1 MGKPYPKPQLVTPVT
16 TILERTT
23 YNNGVKATT
32 EAETKERKKKFLDI
46 LDKATDK
53 FLQNLQDDKV
63 DLTSTLD
70 LERIVK
76 MVLVISGE
84 ADSITGQTGSAT
96 ASAATEAKLSMSKI
110 EEILNLD
117 DPNVQAMF
125 QQIYTGYN
133 ELNDAVCA
141 EKEK

>member
-1 MGKPYPKPQLVTPVT
+1 MGKPHPKPQLVTPVT

-23 YNNGVKATT
+23 HNNGVRATT
-32 EAETKERKKKFLDI
+32 EEETKERKKKFLII

-53 FLQNLQDDKV
+53 FLQNLQEDKV

-96 ASAATEAKLSMSKI
+96 TSVSTEAKLSMSKI

-133 ELNDAVCA
+133 EINDAICA
-141 EKEK
+141 EKEN

>member
-1 MGKPYPKPQLVTPVT
+1 MGKPHLKPQLVTPVT

-23 YNNGVKATT
+23 HNNGVKATT
-32 EAETKERKKKFLDI
+32 EEETKQRKQKFLTI

-53 FLQNLQDDKV
+53 FLQNLEDDKV

-76 MVLVISGE
+76 MVLVVSGE

-96 ASAATEAKLSMSKI
+96 TSVSTEAKLSMSKI
-110 EEILNLD
+110 DEILNMD

-125 QQIYTGYN
+125 QQIYKGYN

-141 EKEK
+141 EKEN

>member
-1 MGKPYPKPQLVTPVT
+1 MGKPHPKPQLVTPVT

-23 YNNGVKATT
+23 HNNGVRATT
-32 EAETKERKKKFLDI
+32 EEETKERKKKFLTI

-53 FLQNLQDDKV
+53 FLQNLQEDKV

-96 ASAATEAKLSMSKI
+96 TSVSTEAKLSMSKI

-133 ELNDAVCA
+133 EINDAICA
-141 EKEK
+141 EKEN